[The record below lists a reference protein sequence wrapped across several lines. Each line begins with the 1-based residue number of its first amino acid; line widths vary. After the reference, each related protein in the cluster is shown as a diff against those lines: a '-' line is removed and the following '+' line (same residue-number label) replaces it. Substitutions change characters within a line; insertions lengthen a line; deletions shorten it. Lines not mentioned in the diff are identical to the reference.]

1 MEDLEIETDDR
12 VADDASVIF
21 DLEAAGREIG
31 ATDLQI
37 SYVRNR
43 IVGMNKTRAA
53 KSAGYAGEGGSL
65 RSVAVKVEKSPA
77 VQTLLRMADERG
89 AGLPDMPHDR
99 ATRKK
104 LLAKLM
110 HGVDKHLAVKA
121 MQELEKI
128 EKEEQEEGAGAAA
141 GDPMETLETIAAI
154 DPRFAMKLAKDA
166 NMPASDAMLRAA
178 KESLRKYHC
187 ITCAALVANEL
198 GIPLEDIAA

>member
-1 MEDLEIETDDR
+1 METETDER
-12 VADDASVIF
+12 VAEDATTIF
-21 DLEAAGREIG
+21 DLETAGREIG

-37 SYVRNR
+37 AYVRNR
-43 IVGMNKTRAA
+43 ILGMNKTRAA
-53 KSAGYAGEGGSL
+53 KAAGYSGDGGSL

-104 LLAKLM
+104 LFAKLM
-110 HGVDKHLAVKA
+110 HGADKHLAVKA

-128 EKEEQEEGAGAAA
+128 EREESEEGTSGVA
-141 GDPMETLETIAAI
+141 GDPMQTLEAIATI
-154 DPRFAMKLAKDA
+154 DPRYAMKLAKDA
-166 NMPASDAMLRAA
+166 RFEPSATVLQAA

-187 ITCAALVANEL
+187 IACAALVAHEL
-198 GIPLEDIAA
+198 GIPLEEIAA